1 VGAGSLVLKP
11 LPAGCVAVGSPAV
24 VKSIDP
30 QYAPEPGAARLGQQ
44 MRSESISAHLFP
56 NMLAAHQ
63 HLVDRGEAFSRDP
76 TPPPPVPSSSSS
88 SSSSSA
94 ALSPATAH
102 PATQPYTYPPRAPIG
117 SPGAPEGVK
126 IWAGVWSP
134 KSWVVIEGEEAAYGA
149 ATAADGSS
157 SGTSSSSGGSSSHGG
172 AEPRRATASVRSLL

>member
-1 VGAGSLVLKP
+1 MGAGSLVLKP

-63 HLVDRGEAFSRDP
+63 HLVDRGEAFSRDHTP
-76 TPPPPVPSSSSS
+76 TPPATPTLSSSSS
-88 SSSSSA
+88 SSSVA
-94 ALSPATAH
+94 AVHLTV
-102 PATQPYTYPPRAPIG
+102 QPYTSTPRATVG

-134 KSWVVIEGEEAAYGA
+134 KSWVVIEGEEAAYSA
-149 ATAADGSS
+149 ATANENN
-157 SGTSSSSGGSSSHGG
+157 SGTSSGGGSSHGG
-172 AEPRRATASVRSLL
+172 AEPRRVTSVRSLL